1 MDSENPHRTD
11 RAVSNS
17 KPTFTV
23 PSPPKQIEVD
33 VKTSEEKY
41 PKSLTDEDVFYIV
54 KGRLE
59 QLCDKSFSLST
70 DDSSE
75 SSV

>member
-1 MDSENPHRTD
+1 MDSENPFRTD

-17 KPTFTV
+17 KSTFTV
-23 PSPPKQIEVD
+23 PCPPKQAEVA
-33 VKTSEEKY
+33 VKTSKEKY
-41 PKSLTDEDVFYIV
+41 PKSLTDEDVFYMV

-59 QLCDKSFSLST
+59 QLCKSPSLST